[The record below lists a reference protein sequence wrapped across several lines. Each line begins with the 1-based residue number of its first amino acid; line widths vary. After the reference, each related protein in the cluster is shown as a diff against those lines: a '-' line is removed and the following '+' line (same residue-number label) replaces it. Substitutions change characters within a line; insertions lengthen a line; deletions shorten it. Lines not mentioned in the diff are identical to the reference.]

1 MSSLE
6 QKNKNR
12 YRLLY
17 LFVLYPI
24 FKTIQYFLAENYT
37 WAIIYLGISIL
48 YVATLVLILYKMRNQ
63 NNR

>member
-6 QKNKNR
+6 QKNKNS

-17 LFVLYPI
+17 FLVIYPI
-24 FKTIQYFLAENYT
+24 FKTIQYILSENYT
-37 WAIIYLGISIL
+37 WAIIFAGISIL
-48 YVATLVLILYKMRNQ
+48 YVASLILIWYKLRNQ